1 MSWQTCKKRFLG
13 LEVSAW
19 VGGENSEGVC
29 AEEVMC
35 GFAVKLLGDAEE
47 RKKLC
52 SIQMGEDRRIEVD
65 YSRSSRK
72 DHVVDLVAQL

>member
-1 MSWQTCKKRFLG
+1 MGWQTCKKRFLS

-19 VGGENSEGVC
+19 IGGENAEGMC

-47 RKKLC
+47 REKLC

-65 YSRSSRK
+65 YSRSGRK